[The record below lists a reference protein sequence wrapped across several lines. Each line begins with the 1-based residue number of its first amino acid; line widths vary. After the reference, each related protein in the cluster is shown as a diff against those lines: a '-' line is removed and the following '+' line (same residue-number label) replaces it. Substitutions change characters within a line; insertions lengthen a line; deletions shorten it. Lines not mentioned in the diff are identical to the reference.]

1 MTKGNHDS
9 MNIYDPEILNY
20 IKHIGYPTM
29 LFLMIVEGP
38 IATVLGAFAASLKFF
53 NVYIVLFLSILGDVL
68 GDIILYSIGFYGG
81 MRALDKSQKFL
92 KIKSK
97 TLEKIEK
104 LFFKHGKKIIFAIK
118 STTGLCWITFI
129 AAGAF
134 KMKFK
139 DFFWSSVLGGIVW
152 SSFLVVIGYFFG
164 FAFKKIY
171 DWLSYAQYAAMIVFV
186 AFVIFYSAVTW
197 YKKRQSN
204 NILNNGDSK

>member
-1 MTKGNHDS
+1 

-29 LFLMIVEGP
+29 LFLMIIEGP
-38 IATVLGAFAASLKFF
+38 IATVLAAFAASLGFF
-53 NVYIVLFLSILGDVL
+53 NAYLVFSLSMLGDVL
-68 GDIILYSIGFYGG
+68 GDMILYSIGFYGG
-81 MRALDKSQKFL
+81 MRSLEKSQKFL
-92 KIKSK
+92 KIKTA

-104 LFFKHGKKIIFAIK
+104 LFSKHGKKIIFAIK

-152 SSFLVVIGYFFG
+152 SGFLVVIGYFFG
-164 FAFKKIY
+164 FAFKKINS
-171 DWLSYAQYAAMIVFV
+171 WLSYAQYAAIIVFI
-186 AFVIFYSAVTW
+186 AFLVFYAVVTW
-197 YKKRQSN
+197 YKKRQSK
-204 NILNNGDSK
+204 NILRNGNFQ